1 MPVRL
6 SFAKMTRLLAV
17 LMLATI
23 GLQAV
28 GPVAASLQH
37 THGSAFSAITY
48 EVTLATQRTSE
59 VRKAVVFRAALP
71 LVTFAQVPLLR
82 QMALPVNFAPRPDST
97 GPPLHDAG
105 SWEPSP
111 RAPPLI

>member
-1 MPVRL
+1 MLVRL
-6 SFAKMTRLLAV
+6 PFVNVARLLAV
-17 LMLATI
+17 LLLATI
-23 GLQAV
+23 GLQAAA
-28 GPVAASLQH
+28 PVAASLQQ

-59 VRKAVVFRAALP
+59 VRKAVVARAALP

-82 QMALPVNFAPRPDST
+82 QMALPVNSAPRPDST
-97 GPPLHDAG
+97 GPPVYDVG

>member
-1 MPVRL
+1 MLVRL
-6 SFAKMTRLLAV
+6 PFAKVARLLAV

-23 GLQAV
+23 GLQAA

-48 EVTLATQRTSE
+48 EVTLATQRTGE
-59 VRKAVVFRAALP
+59 VRKAVILRAALP
-71 LVTFAQVPLLR
+71 VVTFAQVPLLR
-82 QMALPVNFAPRPDST
+82 QMALPVSSAPRPDST
-97 GPPLHDAG
+97 GPPAYEVG
-105 SWEPSP
+105 AWQPSP